1 MIKLFSNLVT
11 SDMDVL
17 NDKRESLIKSFKIVW
32 KISELFFSGKEEEST
47 QFRAV
52 FRCPTSKL
60 GKCRT

>member
-32 KISELFFSGKEEEST
+32 KISELFFFWKGGGK
-47 QFRAV
+47 
-52 FRCPTSKL
+52 CPT
-60 GKCRT
+60 